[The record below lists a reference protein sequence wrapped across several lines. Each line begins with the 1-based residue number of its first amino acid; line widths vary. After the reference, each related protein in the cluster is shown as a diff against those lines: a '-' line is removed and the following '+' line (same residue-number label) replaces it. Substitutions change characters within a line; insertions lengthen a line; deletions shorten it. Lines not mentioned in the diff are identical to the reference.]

1 MLVPD
6 MFGLRPRRPAGD
18 DVIGRAA
25 GLLPALEELIDANLE
40 LRGGA
45 EVLAPEEWHR
55 LVLVVERAWVR
66 ALDAGW
72 GTDELSGLGLEP
84 PDAPEEPRPEEPVP

>member
-18 DVIGRAA
+18 AVIGRAA

-40 LRGGA
+40 LRDREGPA
-45 EVLAPEEWHR
+45 DAEEWHR
-55 LVLVVERAWVR
+55 LVLVIERAWVR

-84 PDAPEEPRPEEPVP
+84 PDAPGALS